1 MSELTP
7 DEIRR
12 RRLARLGGN
21 TAGSSKST
29 DKIIPHDKDKTSNN
43 VSSTFCQSMEV
54 EQTQGAAALPKE
66 TNAADNKSYALL
78 KRCRMETDL
87 KRESGNKRKME
98 RKGKRK
104 YVKSK
109 TKACVESISSD
120 AQQQQHQMDT
130 DSEYAA
136 EKNNH
141 SQVDVDSGIET
152 MEVDDSD
159 RIEHKR
165 KRDASIGSE
174 ATETQ
179 VLNSIIRIFLVSWR
193 EQRDPGTL
201 HIPCLAEAFN
211 EKEKDYK
218 EIINQIV
225 METLHLIYSSPE
237 NLIDSLK
244 TAVDGVSPVRSY
256 SSSPCSISPL
266 MSPEHEERKF
276 TSKIQPQK
284 RKEVELI
291 NYLLDCYERVAFEER
306 TSPKKSSIPPLNNVL
321 SIARLSCVHHT
332 ALVLQGTLF
341 ENRSET
347 ASLFLL
353 PYLLSHNLPRGFLSL
368 LVSTLPDRESLNKI
382 FVPIIHRL
390 SQLISCQSLDTD
402 DYKEPLSVL
411 SELCE
416 IKWDNCRPICS
427 LMVSQSNWL
436 PKVMRKTTGLEMEK
450 LTLLGPFLSLSVFVG
465 DNVKVVEKYFSNH
478 LLTPDNARLIFQ
490 TLQHGLEYARTEQY
504 KIIHAVL
511 VNSESRDA
519 AIGLLEKFIDGNSKK
534 SQIQVDERY
543 VAGDGFMLNLLTVLQ
558 MLAIKISLDK
568 VDLYYPYHPN
578 CRVDI
583 SSESCMKCTSQE
595 SEEWRTELAKTK
607 NWQDPKF
614 STECFFLTLHCHHIS
629 ILPLSRKYQRH
640 LVIIRNLNRAIEELE
655 SSEAQWKDSPVA
667 SRNKESLEKWKAQ
680 VKKLQKSKLCANA
693 GLLDESLLRRCLQ
706 FYGVVADYLLKM
718 ADPEN
723 EGNNLPLPQVTD
735 KAFAALP
742 EFYLEDIA
750 DFLLFV
756 LHYKSEVLGSDPSVN
771 QLVRMLIVFVCS
783 PSYFNNPYLVAKLV
797 EVLFVISPNF
807 QPRTAKLSEMLLSH
821 PLALNYMVPALM
833 QFYTDIETTG
843 ASSEFYDKFTI
854 RYHISI
860 IFKTMWMIPS
870 HQKKII
876 EEAQKGKQFVK
887 FVNMLMND
895 TTFLL
900 DESLDCLKRIH
911 EMQEF
916 QDNEAEWDALSRE
929 EQNSRQRQLSMDER
943 QCKSY
948 LTLATETVEMFHYL
962 TEQIIGPFLMPEL
975 ADRLAA
981 MLNFNLQQLCGSKCK
996 NLKVKN
1002 PDKYGWEPKKLLD
1015 RLTDIYLHL
1024 DSSDEFAAAIAN
1036 DERSYRKILFD
1047 DAISRIQRARIK
1059 TDRDIEQFRKLQEK
1073 VEAIVVQKQRAE
1085 IDFGEIPDEFKDP
1098 LMDTLMNDPVL
1109 LPSGTIMDRPIIL
1122 RHLLNSQTDPFNRQV
1137 LTEEQ
1142 LVPATHLKEK
1152 IQTWM
1157 AHKLNSKKSDP

>member
-1 MSELTP
+1 MSELTQ

-12 RRLARLGGN
+12 RRLARL
-21 TAGSSKST
+21 AGSNLSFSNSPEKSQHHET
-29 DKIIPHDKDKTSNN
+29 DKTSA
-43 VSSTFCQSMEV
+43 SSSSSSSSSSASAGNDN
-54 EQTQGAAALPKE
+54 QTMDVDPSQGAAAFPKGA
-66 TNAADNKSYALL
+66 TGGAAAASVSAVIVAGEQNSEIPHQNMDIDTEY
-78 KRCRMETDL
+78 
-87 KRESGNKRKME
+87 
-98 RKGKRK
+98 
-104 YVKSK
+104 
-109 TKACVESISSD
+109 SSD
-120 AQQQQHQMDT
+120 
-130 DSEYAA
+130 
-136 EKNNH
+136 KNNQ

-152 MEVDDSD
+152 MEVDESD
-159 RIEHKR
+159 RVEHKR
-165 KRDASIGSE
+165 KRDASIGSD

-179 VLNSIIRIFLVSWR
+179 VLNSITRIFLVSWR

-201 HIPCLAEAFN
+201 HIPCLADIFN
-211 EKEKDYK
+211 EQTKDYK
-218 EIINQIV
+218 EIIHQIL
-225 METLHLIYSSPE
+225 METLYLIYSSAE
-237 NLIDSLK
+237 NPI
-244 TAVDGVSPVRSY
+244 TALRNDVPAVSPVRLY

-266 MSPEHEERKF
+266 MSPEHERKF

-284 RKEVELI
+284 KKETELI
-291 NYLLDCYERVAFEER
+291 NYLLDCYENVAVEER
-306 TSPKKSSIPPLNNVL
+306 TNPKRASVPPLSEVL
-321 SIARLSCVHHT
+321 SIARLQCVHHT
-332 ALVLQGTLF
+332 ALILQGIIF
-341 ENRSET
+341 ANRSET
-347 ASLFLL
+347 ASTLLL

-368 LVSTLPDRESLNKI
+368 LVITLPDKESLRKI
-382 FVPIIHRL
+382 FVPILHRL
-390 SQLISCQSLDTD
+390 GQLVSCLSLDTD

-416 IKWDNCRPICS
+416 LKLLNNSRPICS
-427 LMVSQSNWL
+427 LMVSQPNWL
-436 PKVMRKTTGLEMEK
+436 PKDVSNTTGLEIEK
-450 LTLLGPFLSLSVFVG
+450 LTLLGPFLTLSVFAG
-465 DNVKVVEKYFSNH
+465 DNVKVIEKYFSGPQP
-478 LLTPDNARLIFQ
+478 TQENARLIYQ

-504 KIIHAVL
+504 KIVHAIL

-519 AIGLLEKFIDGNSKK
+519 AMKLIEKFIERNVKK
-534 SQIQVDERY
+534 AQIQVDERY

-558 MLAIKISLDK
+558 MLSVKISLDK
-568 VDLYYPYHPN
+568 VDVLYPYHPN

-583 SSESCMKCTSQE
+583 KSESRIKSTSQE
-595 SEEWRTELAKTK
+595 SEDWLEKLNKSET
-607 NWQDPKF
+607 WQDPKF
-614 STECFFLTLHCHHIS
+614 STECFFFTLHCHHIS
-629 ILPLSRKYQRH
+629 ILPISRKYQRR
-640 LVIIRNLNRAIEELE
+640 LVIIRNLQRVIEELE
-655 SSEAQWKDSPVA
+655 STEAQWKDTLVSQ
-667 SRNKESLEKWKAQ
+667 RNRESLKKWKTQ
-680 VKKLQKSKLCANA
+680 VKRLQTSKLCSNA

-706 FYGVVADYLLKM
+706 FYGLVADYLLKL
-718 ADPEN
+718 ADPKHQ
-723 EGNNLPLPQVTD
+723 GSALPLPQVTNP
-735 KAFAALP
+735 AFAALP

-756 LHYKSEVLGSDPSVN
+756 LHFKCEVLGNEPSVN

-783 PSYFNNPYLVAKLV
+783 PNYFNNPYLVAKLV

-807 QPRTAKLSEMLLSH
+807 QPRTAKLSEMMLGH

-860 IFKTMWMIPS
+860 IFKTMWGIPS

-911 EMQEF
+911 EMQEL
-916 QDNEAEWDALSRE
+916 QDTEVWTTLTRE
-929 EQNSRQRQLSMDER
+929 DQQSRQRQLSMDER

-962 TEQIIGPFLMPEL
+962 TEQIIGPFLTPEL

-1024 DSSDEFAAAIAN
+1024 DSSDEFAIAIAN
-1036 DERSYRKILFD
+1036 DERSYHKVLFD
-1047 DAISRIQRARIK
+1047 DAISRLQKTCLK
-1059 TDRDIEQFRKLQEK
+1059 TDRDIDQFRQLQQK
-1073 VEAIVVQKQRAE
+1073 VEAIVDQKQRAE

-1109 LPSGTIMDRPIIL
+1109 LPSGAIMDRPIIM
-1122 RHLLNSQTDPFNRQV
+1122 RHLLNSQTDPFNRQT
-1137 LTEEQ
+1137 LTDEQ
-1142 LVPATHLKEK
+1142 LVPATELKEK
-1152 IQTWM
+1152 IQNWI
-1157 AHKLNSKKSDP
+1157 KEKENNSQKNS

>member
-1 MSELTP
+1 MSELTQ

-12 RRLARLGGN
+12 RRLARL
-21 TAGSSKST
+21 AGSVQSSSHSSEKS
-29 DKIIPHDKDKTSNN
+29 HRHERDKTSAAALASAGNDN
-43 VSSTFCQSMEV
+43 
-54 EQTQGAAALPKE
+54 QTMDVDQGQGAVAYPKGAVGAAAAGSVGGEQSSE
-66 TNAADNKSYALL
+66 TQQQNMDIDTEY
-78 KRCRMETDL
+78 
-87 KRESGNKRKME
+87 
-98 RKGKRK
+98 
-104 YVKSK
+104 
-109 TKACVESISSD
+109 SSD
-120 AQQQQHQMDT
+120 
-130 DSEYAA
+130 
-136 EKNNH
+136 KNNQ

-152 MEVDDSD
+152 MEVDESD
-159 RIEHKR
+159 RVEHKR
-165 KRDASIGSE
+165 KRDASFGSD

-179 VLNSIIRIFLVSWR
+179 VLNSITRIFFVSWR

-201 HIPCLAEAFN
+201 HIPCLAEVFN
-211 EKEKDYK
+211 EQTKDYK
-218 EIINQIV
+218 EIIHQIL
-225 METLHLIYSSPE
+225 METLYLIYSSAE
-237 NLIDSLK
+237 NPITALK
-244 TAVDGVSPVRSY
+244 NDAPAVSPVRLY
-256 SSSPCSISPL
+256 SSNPCSMSPL
-266 MSPEHEERKF
+266 MSPEHERKF

-284 RKEVELI
+284 KKEVELI
-291 NYLLDCYERVAFEER
+291 NYLLDCYESVAVEER
-306 TSPKKSSIPPLNNVL
+306 TNPKRTSIPPLSEVL
-321 SIARLSCVHHT
+321 SIARLQCVRCT
-332 ALVLQGTLF
+332 ALVLQGILF
-341 ENRSET
+341 ANRSET
-347 ASLFLL
+347 ASTLLL
-353 PYLLSHNLPRGFLSL
+353 PYLLSHNLPREFLSL
-368 LVSTLPDRESLNKI
+368 LVTTLPDKESLRKI

-390 SQLISCQSLDTD
+390 GQLVSCLSLDTD

-416 IKWDNCRPICS
+416 IKLSNNCRPICS
-427 LMVSQSNWL
+427 LMVSQLNWL
-436 PKVMRKTTGLEMEK
+436 PKDVSNTTGLEMEK
-450 LTLLGPFLSLSVFVG
+450 LTLLGPFLTLSVFAG
-465 DNVKVVEKYFSNH
+465 DNVKVVEKYFSGPQPTQEN
-478 LLTPDNARLIFQ
+478 TRLIYQ
-490 TLQHGLEYARTEQY
+490 TLQHGLEYARAEQY
-504 KIIHAVL
+504 KIMHAIL

-519 AIGLLEKFIDGNSKK
+519 AMKLIEKFIERNVKK

-558 MLAIKISLDK
+558 MLSMKISLDK
-568 VDLYYPYHPN
+568 VDVLYPYHPN

-583 SSESCMKCTSQE
+583 KSESRIKCTSQE
-595 SEEWRTELAKTK
+595 SEDWLERLNKTET
-607 NWQDPKF
+607 WQDPKF

-629 ILPLSRKYQRH
+629 ILPISRKYQRR
-640 LVIIRNLNRAIEELE
+640 LVIIRNLHRVIEELE
-655 SSEAQWKDSPVA
+655 STETQWKDTLIA
-667 SRNKESLEKWKAQ
+667 ARNRESLKKWKAQ
-680 VKKLQKSKLCANA
+680 VKRLQTSKLCSNA

-706 FYGVVADYLLKM
+706 FYGLVADYLLKL
-718 ADPEN
+718 ADPKHQ
-723 EGNNLPLPQVTD
+723 GSTLPLPQVTNM
-735 KAFAALP
+735 AFAALP

-756 LHYKSEVLGSDPSVN
+756 LHYKCEVLGSEPSVN

-783 PSYFNNPYLVAKLV
+783 SNYFNNPYLVAKLV
-797 EVLFVISPNF
+797 EVLFVISPSF
-807 QPRTAKLSEMLLSH
+807 QPRTAKLSEMMLGH

-860 IFKTMWMIPS
+860 IFKTMWGIPS

-911 EMQEF
+911 EMQEL
-916 QDNEAEWDALSRE
+916 QDTEVWATLTRE
-929 EQNSRQRQLSMDER
+929 EQQSRQRQLSMDER

-962 TEQIIGPFLMPEL
+962 TEQIIGPFLTPEL

-1024 DSSDEFAAAIAN
+1024 DSSDEFAIAIAN
-1036 DERSYRKILFD
+1036 DERSYRKVLFD
-1047 DAISRIQRARIK
+1047 DAISRLQKTCIK
-1059 TDRDIEQFRKLQEK
+1059 TDRDIEQFRQLQQK
-1073 VEAIVVQKQRAE
+1073 VEAIVDQKQRAE

-1109 LPSGTIMDRPIIL
+1109 LPSGTIMDRPIIM
-1122 RHLLNSQTDPFNRQV
+1122 RHLLNSQTDPFNRQT

-1142 LVPATHLKEK
+1142 LVPATDLKER
-1152 IQTWM
+1152 IQSWVQE
-1157 AHKLNSKKSDP
+1157 KQNNSQSNS